1 MTDDCPLG
9 CCCVLMAAAAGMWLQ
24 ITMVLA
30 ALVSSRKSPYKLA
43 ADNRQEQMSFLGL
56 SLVLSITSSGVPY
69 SGGWTYWHAFLI
81 GANFYLCL
89 PPCLNDVEMSILLRQ
104 AQDERKERTWRIA
117 WTRSVCGSTAH
128 RLIGSDD
135 VHHEASRESQRKAG
149 SERGAWPRKL
159 RPRGAI
165 DVHPHVPPAL

>member
-1 MTDDCPLG
+1 M
-9 CCCVLMAAAAGMWLQ
+9 VAAAGMWLQ

-81 GANFYLCL
+81 GANAANLL
-89 PPCLNDVEMSILLRQ
+89 SIN
-104 AQDERKERTWRIA
+104 APVFERCR
-117 WTRSVCGSTAH
+117 
-128 RLIGSDD
+128 
-135 VHHEASRESQRKAG
+135 
-149 SERGAWPRKL
+149 
-159 RPRGAI
+159 
-165 DVHPHVPPAL
+165 HVDFA